1 MNTHLPRGGLHR
13 VVLLCIAERRSLV
26 ADSLGARHV
35 LCVVAGKGGY
45 KIVLTSLPVK
55 SYLCL
60 MEKIF
65 ILNQIYE
72 QKKII
77 KIKNVHKCS

>member
-1 MNTHLPRGGLHR
+1 MNPHHPRRCSLR
-13 VVLLCIAERRSLV
+13 VVLMSSHAKRRSLV

-60 MEKIF
+60 M
-65 ILNQIYE
+65 
-72 QKKII
+72 KKT
-77 KIKNVHKCS
+77 VH